1 MSTWRIGRGQ
11 LSGLGNALAAS
22 LPQQLV
28 AYFRLVPRVLVS
40 RAGVAGAAGSNPA
53 ATFFSCLPC
62 VARRRL
68 WKESVLTPEW
78 AQPRRRSRPGDEGK
92 PSGFSLISLWPTS
105 VWCPGCGCLGAWA
118 RVQGGSE
125 VGEDVRDLAAHL
137 AQDDEH
143 DHEDQDQD
151 QRERADRE
159 ADRESDPAASRT
171 RCGAPGCRHP
181 RLAVPP
187 PKAVLRIG
195 GSPAGAVPPPVT
207 VRWEG
212 APLFFLSPGR
222 GPRGGAGRGGWTRR
236 GFRGGGVVQG
246 GETTHSQQRRSRSRG

>member
-1 MSTWRIGRGQ
+1 MSRWRSVGGQ

-40 RAGVAGAAGSNPA
+40 RPGVAGAAGSNPA
-53 ATFFSCLPC
+53 ATLFLASLAWQGEGF
-62 VARRRL
+62 
-68 WKESVLTPEW
+68 WKESILTPEW

-118 RVQGGSE
+118 RVQGGSD
-125 VGEDVRDLAAHL
+125 VGGDVRDLDAHS

-143 DHEDQDQD
+143 DHEDHDPDQC
-151 QRERADRE
+151 ERADRE
-159 ADRESDPAASRT
+159 PDREPDPAASRT

-187 PKAVLRIG
+187 PKAGLRIG
-195 GSPAGAVPPPVT
+195 GCPAGAIPTPVT
-207 VRWEG
+207 VK
-212 APLFFLSPGR
+212 
-222 GPRGGAGRGGWTRR
+222 
-236 GFRGGGVVQG
+236 
-246 GETTHSQQRRSRSRG
+246 GEAAA

>member
-1 MSTWRIGRGQ
+1 MSTWRMVRGQ
-11 LSGLGNALAAS
+11 LSGRGMLAAS

-28 AYFRLVPRVLVS
+28 AYFRLVPRFLVS
-40 RAGVAGAAGSNPA
+40 RPSVAGAAGFNPA
-53 ATFFSCLPC
+53 ATLSSCSLGWQGEGF
-62 VARRRL
+62 
-68 WKESVLTPEW
+68 WKEPILIPEW

-105 VWCPGCGCLGAWA
+105 VWCPGSCCLGARR
-118 RVQGGSE
+118 RVQGRGD

-137 AQDDEH
+137 AQDDQH

-159 ADRESDPAASRT
+159 ADREPDPAASRT
-171 RCGAPGCRHP
+171 RCGAAGCRHP

-187 PKAVLRIG
+187 PQAVLRIG

-207 VRWEG
+207 VR
-212 APLFFLSPGR
+212 
-222 GPRGGAGRGGWTRR
+222 
-236 GFRGGGVVQG
+236 
-246 GETTHSQQRRSRSRG
+246 